1 MVEWKCDKPKGEGR
15 VEIKT
20 VKGGLLDLSL
30 NIDNTVRFSFR
41 LLEEQ
46 ASLAS
51 QQPYSPVP
59 FLEQLRGRVIEDETC
74 GLLIGL
80 KPQFFRDESYIY
92 IRLITVVSR

>member
-80 KPQFFRDESYIY
+80 EAKFFSNEPNVDIWF
-92 IRLITVVSR
+92 ISRE